1 MWILSAFADKSFSNK
16 LWIHTCNQSLNHL
29 ASPYAN
35 VPQSITNLVSF
46 S

>member
-16 LWIHTCNQSLNHL
+16 LWILTCNQSLNHL
-29 ASPYAN
+29 DIWYAH
-35 VPQSITNLVSF
+35 VPHSITNLVSF